1 MKAKNDCKNFVSRIV
16 TSGKA
21 IYELK
26 LRKVHKKYNSY
37 KDSIC
42 KIVTVKNDLRSF
54 KQYVLYKKNSID

>member
-1 MKAKNDCKNFVSRIV
+1 MKAKNDCRNFVSRIV

-54 KQYVLYKKNSID
+54 KQ

>member
-21 IYELK
+21 INELK
-26 LRKVHKKYNSY
+26 LRKVHKKCNSY

-54 KQYVLYKKNSID
+54 KQ

>member
-37 KDSIC
+37 NDSIC
-42 KIVTVKNDLRSF
+42 KIVTVKNDF
-54 KQYVLYKKNSID
+54 KEFQTISIVQKKLN